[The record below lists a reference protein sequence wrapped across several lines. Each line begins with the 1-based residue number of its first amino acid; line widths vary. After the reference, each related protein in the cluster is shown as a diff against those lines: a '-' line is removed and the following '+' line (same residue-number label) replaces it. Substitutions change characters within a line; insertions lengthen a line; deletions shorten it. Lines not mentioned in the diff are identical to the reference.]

1 MNKEDEVCIHNKILH
16 SHKKKKIGILPFAT
30 TQMEVSQKMEDKNHI
45 LYFYVKSEKKNK
57 QKQIIGTED
66 SLVVSRGKEVMKL
79 VKWMEVKHTVHK
91 VVVNADI
98 KS

>member
-1 MNKEDEVCIHNKILH
+1 M
-16 SHKKKKIGILPFAT
+16 PFAT

-45 LYFYVKSEKKNK
+45 LYLYVKSEKKNK
-57 QKQIIGTED
+57 QKQIISTED

-91 VVVNADI
+91 VVVNTNI
-98 KS
+98 RS

>member
-30 TQMEVSQKMEDKNHI
+30 TQMEVSQKMENKNHI

>member
-1 MNKEDEVCIHNKILH
+1 MNKEDEVYIYNKILH
-16 SHKKKKIGILPFAT
+16 SHKKIGILPFAT

-45 LYFYVKSEKKNK
+45 LYFHVKSEKKNK

-79 VKWMEVKHTVHK
+79 VKWMEVKHTVHTTK
-91 VVVNADI
+91 L
-98 KS
+98 